1 MPPRTWL
8 VGMVVPP
15 YVSESL
21 QLGTQVES
29 LLNLVKP
36 KLESSRGIKEGTELL
51 LGSVLSEDQ
60 LDSEL
65 ELVLALLVAE
75 GS

>member
-1 MPPRTWL
+1 MFSFWKR
-8 VGMVVPP
+8 
-15 YVSESL
+15 
-21 QLGTQVES
+21 
-29 LLNLVKP
+29 LVKP